1 MKNTL
6 LIILTAIILAVSGFG
21 KYVEYTIKKTATSV
35 YEDRL
40 VPQPYLSRKFDYYGS
55 AIQDQIKVIKGGKI
69 DLLSIEKE
77 KAITDTMWAA
87 YLKTYQTPEEKEV
100 SDKAQEYI
108 DDADNYFEEITED
121 GIVTDEEAK
130 EMDEKI
136 YPVLEYVNDLIDIQ
150 TTIGASQTKEMI
162 SLLDKFSTFM
172 IGSIALA
179 IALLG
184 SIIYDLFKNKKNEVK
199 KPVRKAPVRK
209 SPPARKPV
217 SRKPAPKKPTS

>member
-6 LIILTAIILAVSGFG
+6 LIILTAIILAIAGFG

-55 AIQDQIKVIKGGKI
+55 TIQDQIKVIKGGKI
-69 DLLSIEKE
+69 DLVAIQKE
-77 KAITDTMWAA
+77 KDITDTMWAA
-87 YLKTYQTPEEKEV
+87 YLRTYQTGEEKEV
-100 SDKAQEYI
+100 SDKAQMYI
-108 DDADNYFEEITED
+108 DTADVYFEKISAD

-130 EMDEKI
+130 EMDKKI

-150 TTIGASQTKEMI
+150 TTIGAKDTKGMI
-162 SLLDKFSTFM
+162 SLLNKFSNFM
-172 IGSIALA
+172 IGAIALA

-184 SIIYDLFKNKKNEVK
+184 SIVYDIFKNRKQVVKKVVKKAAKKPIKKAAPKNKKK
-199 KPVRKAPVRK
+199 
-209 SPPARKPV
+209 
-217 SRKPAPKKPTS
+217 

>member
-1 MKNTL
+1 MKNIL
-6 LIILTAIILAVSGFG
+6 LIILTVIILAVAGFG

-69 DLLSIEKE
+69 DLKSIAEE
-77 KAITDTMWAA
+77 KAITDTMWTA
-87 YLKTYQTPEEKEV
+87 YLKTYQTPDEKEV

-108 DDADNYFEEITED
+108 NDADNYFEEITAD
-121 GIVTDEEAK
+121 GIVSDEEAK
-130 EMDEKI
+130 EMDSKI

-150 TTIGASQTKEMI
+150 TTIGARDTKEMI

-172 IGSIALA
+172 VCAIALA
-179 IALLG
+179 VALLG
-184 SIIYDLFKNKKNEVK
+184 SIVYDMFKNSKEVVK
-199 KPVRKAPVRK
+199 KPVRRTAVRK
-209 SPPARKPV
+209 PPIRKKAV
-217 SRKPAPKKPTS
+217 

>member
-1 MKNTL
+1 MKNIL
-6 LIILTAIILAVSGFG
+6 LIILTAIILAVAGFG
-21 KYVEYTIKKTATSV
+21 KYVEYTIKETATSV

-69 DLLSIEKE
+69 DLKSIAEE
-77 KAITDTMWAA
+77 KAITDTMWTA

-100 SDKAQEYI
+100 SDKAQQYI
-108 DDADNYFEEITED
+108 DDADSFFEEITED
-121 GIVTDEEAK
+121 GIVSDKEAK
-130 EMDEKI
+130 EMDAKI

-150 TTIGASQTKEMI
+150 TTIGARDTKEMI

-179 IALLG
+179 VALLG
-184 SIIYDLFKNKKNEVK
+184 SIIYDMFKNRQQPVK
-199 KPVRKAPVRK
+199 KPVRRTATRTTTV
-209 SPPARKPV
+209 
-217 SRKPAPKKPTS
+217 RKPATRKKAV

>member
-1 MKNTL
+1 MKNIL
-6 LIILTAIILAVSGFG
+6 LIILTAIILAVAGFG
-21 KYVEYTIKKTATSV
+21 KYVEYTIKETATSV

-69 DLLSIEKE
+69 DLKSIADE
-77 KAITDTMWAA
+77 KAITDTMWTA

-100 SDKAQEYI
+100 SDKAQQYI
-108 DDADNYFEEITED
+108 DDADSFFEEITED
-121 GIVTDEEAK
+121 GIVSDKEAK
-130 EMDEKI
+130 EMDAKI

-150 TTIGASQTKEMI
+150 TTIGARDTKEMI

-179 IALLG
+179 VALLG
-184 SIIYDLFKNKKNEVK
+184 SIIYDMFKNRQQPVK
-199 KPVRKAPVRK
+199 KPVRRTPSRT
-209 SPPARKPV
+209 STP
-217 SRKPAPKKPTS
+217 RKPAPRKKAV

>member
-1 MKNTL
+1 MKNIL
-6 LIILTAIILAVSGFG
+6 LIILTAIILAVAGFG
-21 KYVEYTIKKTATSV
+21 KYVEYTIKETATSV

-69 DLLSIEKE
+69 DLKSIADE
-77 KAITDTMWAA
+77 KAITDTMWTA

-108 DDADNYFEEITED
+108 NDADSFFEQITED
-121 GIVTDEEAK
+121 GIISDKEAK
-130 EMDEKI
+130 EMDAKI

-150 TTIGASQTKEMI
+150 TTIGARETREMI

-184 SIIYDLFKNKKNEVK
+184 SIIYDMFKNRQQPVK
-199 KPVRKAPVRK
+199 KPVRRTTV
-209 SPPARKPV
+209 
-217 SRKPAPKKPTS
+217 RKPATRKKAV

>member
-1 MKNTL
+1 MKNIL
-6 LIILTAIILAVSGFG
+6 LIILTAIILAVAGFG

-35 YEDRL
+35 YQDRL

-69 DLLSIEKE
+69 DLKSIAEE
-77 KAITDTMWAA
+77 KAITDTMWTA

-108 DDADNYFEEITED
+108 DDADSYFEEITED
-121 GIVTDEEAK
+121 GIVSDKEAK
-130 EMDEKI
+130 EMDAKI

-150 TTIGASQTKEMI
+150 TTIGARDTKEMI

-172 IGSIALA
+172 VGSIALA
-179 IALLG
+179 VVLLG
-184 SIIYDLFKNKKNEVK
+184 SIIYDMFKNRQQPVK
-199 KPVRKAPVRK
+199 KPVRRTATRTTTV
-209 SPPARKPV
+209 
-217 SRKPAPKKPTS
+217 RKPAPRKKEV